1 MPIIGIDLEKCDNCK
16 ECINIC
22 VRRNYRIDEVQ
33 NHVIFDDSRD
43 CILCG
48 HCISVCPENAI
59 IYEDMGDEAMEY
71 QERQKPP
78 ELIPYNTLLQFLRTK
93 RSVRKYKHDKLPKEL
108 IKRVLNSMR
117 YAPTGT
123 NRRTMKCHVISN
135 EEKIKALVD
144 SIVDHRE
151 SEEEIKRLRR
161 LREKGIDTIFYD
173 APHVLLLYSKYPW
186 DSRNAAIAITYGM
199 LSAHSL
205 GLGTCWIG
213 MAHGTL
219 NDNPKILTEIAGIR
233 DQILAVMT
241 LGYPVVN
248 YFRAPPRPPIKTA
261 GIDDLQ

>member
-1 MPIIGIDLEKCDNCK
+1 MPIIGIDLEKCTNCK
-16 ECINIC
+16 DCVNIC
-22 VRRNYRIDEVQ
+22 VRRNYRITEGQ
-33 NHVIFDDSRD
+33 NQVKFDDSRD

-71 QERQKPP
+71 QKKQSPS
-78 ELIPYNTLLQFLRTK
+78 ELIPYSTLQQFLRTK
-93 RSVRKYKHDKLPKEL
+93 RSVRKYKEDKVPKEL
-108 IKRVLNSMR
+108 IEKVLNTMR

-123 NRRTMKCHVISN
+123 NRRTMSCHVISN
-135 EEKIKALVD
+135 EETIKTLVD
-144 SIVDHRE
+144 SIVEHRE
-151 SEEEIKRLRR
+151 SEEDIRRLRK

-173 APHVLLLYSKYPW
+173 APHVLILYSKYPW

-219 NDNPKILTEIAGIR
+219 NENPKILSEIAGIN
-233 DQILAVMT
+233 DQVLAVMT
-241 LGYPVVN
+241 LGYPAVN
-248 YFRAPPRPPIKTA
+248 YFRAPPRPPIETT
-261 GIDDLQ
+261 GLDDKK